1 MVVERDHTNKDLEQ
15 CLAHNKD
22 SVSVVVVINVVI
34 KAEESIVQ
42 RT

>member
-15 CLAHNKD
+15 CLAHYKD

-34 KAEESIVQ
+34 KAEESIAQ
-42 RT
+42 RA